1 MAITV
6 SDILKID
13 GLRNLNLIA
22 GEDGLNGIVK
32 KVGILDYEFLDK
44 TEGQFGE
51 GDFIISSFLF
61 AKDDENL
68 FTNSIKTLIEDRVS
82 CLAIKNVYYKELPPE
97 ILQYANE
104 KSFPIFIFDNSI
116 LFEDIV
122 TDITDMIRID
132 AKHQLVEEKID
143 SILHSDISKDKIRE
157 IAYEI
162 NGDFKE
168 DFIVIY
174 CRVKIYEKEKDIFW
188 LLNKYN
194 RSKDKSD
201 SVFKYKRGILG
212 IITRDKIE
220 NNNIDNLVYEFI
232 SELNIS
238 LEEFDIGISRVHG
251 NLDELNV
258 GVNESLYALD
268 VGDIS
273 SKNITFYNDIGIYKI
288 LLPFQDEYWMKDF
301 YESIIHPLQ
310 NYDKKTSTDM
320 FKTAII
326 YVENNGNI
334 KDTADELF
342 QHENTIRY
350 RINKIKDILNME
362 ENHSFYEELSIAVKI
377 YKILSN
383 K

>member
-6 SDILKID
+6 SDVLKIQ
-13 GLRNLNLIA
+13 GLKNLNLIA
-22 GEDGLNGIVK
+22 GEDGLNGTVK

-44 TEGQFGE
+44 IEGQFGE

-61 AKDDENL
+61 AKDDLQL
-68 FTNSIKTLIEDRVS
+68 FINSIKSLIEDKVS
-82 CLAIKNVYYKELPPE
+82 CLAIKDVYYKELPSE
-97 ILQYANE
+97 IIEYANE

-143 SILHSDISKDKIRE
+143 SILHSDTSKDKIRE
-157 IAYEI
+157 IAFEI

-168 DFIVIY
+168 SFITIY
-174 CRVKIYEKEKDIFW
+174 CKKKIDKQGQDIFW
-188 LLNKYN
+188 ILNKYN
-194 RSKDKSD
+194 NIKNKDETA
-201 SVFKYKRGILG
+201 FKYKDGVMG
-212 IITRDKIE
+212 IITEDKIGK
-220 NNNIDNLVYEFI
+220 NNIENLVYKFI
-232 SELNIS
+232 SDLAISSDEFYIGTSKIHRNIDELNI
-238 LEEFDIGISRVHG
+238 GI
-251 NLDELNV
+251 
-258 GVNESLYALD
+258 NESIYALD
-268 VGDIS
+268 FGKIS
-273 SKNITFYNDIGIYKI
+273 SKSITSYNDIGIYKI

-310 NYDKKTSTDM
+310 NYDKKASTDM